1 MLKNRVALILG
12 VMMLAAS
19 VGAIVARP
27 TKKLSDL
34 EGAISLETMIPKR
47 FGDWHEEP
55 QVHLRVINPQTRK
68 LLDKIYSQVLSRVY
82 VNDAGY
88 SIMLSV
94 AYGKDQRGSLEA
106 HKPEVCYPAQG
117 FLLKSNHKGRLVTAF
132 GVIPVR
138 RLFAVMGAREE
149 QVTYWFTIGDEPV
162 QTKLQKRLAELRYGL
177 TGNIPDGLL
186 FRVSSLDPDAV
197 HAHEYQDRFV
207 DQLMQS
213 LSPAER
219 RRFAGLGES

>member
-1 MLKNRVALILG
+1 MLRNRVALILG

-34 EGAISLETMIPKR
+34 EQAISLERMIPKR
-47 FGDWHEEP
+47 FGDWHEESLAY
-55 QVHLRVINPQTRK
+55 LRVINPQTRK
-68 LLDKIYSQVLSRVY
+68 LLDRIYSQVLSRVY
-82 VNDAGY
+82 VDDTGY
-88 SIMLSV
+88 RIMLSI

-117 FLLKSNHKGRLVTAF
+117 FVLKSNHKGRLVTAF

-138 RLFAVMGAREE
+138 RLFAVKGAREE
-149 QVTYWFTIGDEPV
+149 QVTYWFTIGDEAV
-162 QTKLQKRLAELRYGL
+162 EGKFQKRFAELRYGL
-177 TGNIPDGLL
+177 TGKIPDGLL
-186 FRVSSLDPDAV
+186 FRISSLDPDGT
-197 HAHEYQDRFV
+197 HAHELQDRFV
-207 DQLMQS
+207 DQLLRS

-219 RRFAGLGES
+219 RRLAGLAEG